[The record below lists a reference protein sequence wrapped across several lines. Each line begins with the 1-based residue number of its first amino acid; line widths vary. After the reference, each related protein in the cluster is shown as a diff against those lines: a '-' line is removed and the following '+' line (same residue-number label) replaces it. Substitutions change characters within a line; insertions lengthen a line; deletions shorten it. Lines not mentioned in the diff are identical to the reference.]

1 MEDARELARDLP
13 RHLLG
18 LHGMSL
24 HVDVAERATRSLQSV
39 AATWEHIPHA
49 GPSPFLELSR
59 VTPPAGCGAEA
70 VVTCFKPFRLRGGHE
85 KQRRC
90 RL

>member
-1 MEDARELARDLP
+1 MEGARELARDLP

-24 HVDVAERATRSLQSV
+24 LVDVAERATRSLQSV

-59 VTPPAGCGAEA
+59 VTPRR
-70 VVTCFKPFRLRGGHE
+70 VVAPRLW
-85 KQRRC
+85 
-90 RL
+90 